1 MHSLA
6 LALLVTAST
15 TEIVLPPSF
24 GSAPRAQEAPDVAWS
39 SSGRTFLVAW
49 REWSAR
55 GSVVA
60 ARVDASGKVLD
71 STGIVVDD
79 DVFKVEP
86 AVRVVACGDV
96 FLLVWASHEGAPVV
110 RARRVDARGRL
121 LDGRPLAVSPPGMDA
136 RAAVV
141 ACSERTAMVAF
152 MVYGTSDIAARSV
165 DLASGQLGPVGVLE
179 RGPQTRWPSS
189 LDLGFDGVAFR
200 AVWGLHDGRGGVALR
215 TARFKE
221 PADAEGQE
229 IAATTTTTFALRLAM
244 LPGGAFAVVHRRQ
257 GPQGDEGWIVSR
269 FAAGRKVADVRLGG
283 QDEGLGDVVVDG
295 SDVVVVL
302 QRWVGEGLGPRLVR
316 VRGDDGPGGLQRGPQ
331 RGPGLLS
338 LPGLDKAAS
347 WRLGAAALAAG
358 ADRLFAVWPTPVPL
372 AQHTMVATPLEPVD
386 VDILGVSVDRASL
399 AVLRRDE
406 APAPVSTGPVL
417 RRLPRAVFSGERG
430 LVAWLEG
437 EAAELRVSIVEPRTR
452 RASAP
457 VSLGVVARDR
467 YAVVPRRGGFVV
479 AVAEARGVRLV
490 RLDARG
496 AVVGEP
502 VRYDGLMTFALAFDG
517 TSVWL
522 ASAEDKSVLAHRLE
536 ENLAVAGEPVTFR
549 ADVRPNAVA
558 LQCTAPSDCAL
569 AWREES
575 YGRISLA
582 RVPGGEDV
590 SRHGRVPVVAQ
601 GSGLELVAM
610 AGGYALGFTE
620 GREAKVRRF
629 GRDLAPTGGA
639 ECVSCGLP
647 QGRMEGPGVPAPTP
661 GGALVDVWL
670 EGRRLLYARD
680 GWLSTTRRGR
690 GARPAVAVSGGRR
703 LEVWEAG
710 DAVAVWL
717 VE

>member
-1 MHSLA
+1 MHFLA
-6 LALLVTAST
+6 LALLATAAP

-24 GSAPRAQEAPDVAWS
+24 GSAPRAQEGPDVAWS
-39 SSGRTFLVAW
+39 SSARTFLVAW

-71 STGIVVDD
+71 PTGIVIDD

-86 AVRVVACGDV
+86 AVRVAACGDV
-96 FLLVWASHEGAPVV
+96 FVLVWASHEGAPVV
-110 RARRVDARGRL
+110 RARRVDASGHA
-121 LDGRPLAVSPPGMDA
+121 LDSRPLAVSPPGMDA

-152 MVYGTSDIAARSV
+152 MVYGTSDIAARSLDV
-165 DLASGQLGPVGVLE
+165 ASGQLGPVGVLE
-179 RGPQTRWPSS
+179 RGPQHRWPSS
-189 LDLGFDGVAFR
+189 LDLGFDGAAFR

-215 TARFKE
+215 TARFKS

-229 IAATTTTTFALRLAM
+229 IAATTTTSFALRLAM
-244 LPGGAFAVVHRRQ
+244 LPGGAFAVVQRRQ

-283 QDEGLGDVVVDG
+283 KDEGLGDVVVDG
-295 SDVVVVL
+295 GDVVVVL
-302 QRWVGEGLGPRLVR
+302 QRWVGEGLGPSLLR
-316 VRGDDGPGGLQRGPQ
+316 VRGDDVRGLVQ

-338 LPGLDKAAS
+338 LPRVHQAGS

-358 ADRLFAVWPTPVPL
+358 SDRLFAVWPTPVPL
-372 AQHTMVATPLEPVD
+372 APNTMVATPLEPVD
-386 VDILGVSVDRASL
+386 VDILGVAVDRASL
-399 AVLRRDE
+399 ALLRRDE
-406 APAPVSTGPVL
+406 VPVRVSTGPVL
-417 RRLPRAVFSGERG
+417 RRLPRAALMGGRG
-430 LVAWLEG
+430 LVTWLEG
-437 EAAELRVSIVEPRTR
+437 EAAELRASTVEPQTR

-479 AVAEARGVRLV
+479 AVAEARGLRLV
-490 RLDARG
+490 RLDGRG

-502 VRYDGLMTFALAFDG
+502 VRYEGLMTFALAFDG

-522 ASAEDKSVLAHRLE
+522 ASAEEKSVVARRLDDE
-536 ENLAVAGEPVTFR
+536 LAVAGEPVTFR

-558 LQCTAPSDCAL
+558 LQCAAPSDCAL

-575 YGRISLA
+575 YGQIRLV
-582 RVPGGEDV
+582 RVPGSEDLR
-590 SRHGRVPVVAQ
+590 RHGRAPVVAQ
-601 GSGLELVAM
+601 GGGLELVAL

-620 GREAKVRRF
+620 GRDAKVRRF
-629 GRDLAPTGGA
+629 GRDLGPKGAA

-647 QGRMEGPGVPAPTP
+647 QGSMEGPGVPAPTP

-670 EGRRLLYARD
+670 EGRRVLYAKD
-680 GWLSTTRRGR
+680 GWFSTTKRGR
-690 GARPAVAVSGGRR
+690 GARPAVAVDGGRR

-710 DAVAVWL
+710 DSVAVWL